1 MMDLNEKA
9 KEIIQNLRPYINQ
22 DGGDIEFVEVKN
34 NIVYVRLAGACIGC
48 GLIDSTIKD
57 GVEQIVKEELKEIEA
72 VEVIM

>member
-1 MMDLNEKA
+1 MDLNEKA

>member
-1 MMDLNEKA
+1 MDLNEKA

-22 DGGDIEFVEVKN
+22 DGGDIEFVEVKD

>member
-1 MMDLNEKA
+1 MDLNEKA

-48 GLIDSTIKD
+48 GFIDSTIKD

>member
-48 GLIDSTIKD
+48 GFIDSTIKD

>member
-1 MMDLNEKA
+1 MTQTNQA
-9 KEIIQNLRPYINQ
+9 KDIIDNLRPYINQ

-34 NIVYVRLAGACIGC
+34 NIVYVRLAGACVGC

-57 GVEQIVKEELKEIEA
+57 GVEQIVKQEMPDIIA